1 MNRAPI
7 NAFAIN
13 GNYTIPLTL
22 GASVTLEAGLP
33 ITYGL
38 VLSGTASVEV
48 AAASQEYKVVTP
60 ALAAELEVAGE
71 SAEQIAPG
79 VFGEAQAD
87 TEVDAGINERMIFHP
102 TLTGDIRIS
111 PELLAHVV
119 FGTRGAGL
127 AKLVVQGDL
136 ESAIKPAPYGAGIA
150 RLRVESALNSK
161 VAKTHRPKMATSLWL
176 DARGKANLH
185 MYSPQGDAAIR
196 VQSAGSG
203 RFGGKLRLSGRG
215 HLELAASLKPDWWR
229 HVHASGSAAVKVLM
243 VAERHGF
250 PVIPSEYHPA
260 HPSWQLPV
268 GAEDWTFIVAPEGD
282 RDADRRSA

>member
-13 GNYTIPLTL
+13 GNYGI
-22 GASVTLEAGLP
+22 G
-33 ITYGL
+33 
-38 VLSGTASVEV
+38 LSGTASVEA
-48 AAASQEYKVVTP
+48 AAASQEYKVVAP
-60 ALAAELEVAGE
+60 ALGADLEVAGK
-71 SAEQIAPG
+71 STEQIAPG
-79 VFGEAQAD
+79 VFGAAQAN

-102 TLTGDIRIS
+102 TMTGDIRIG

-127 AKLVVQGDL
+127 ANLVVHGDL
-136 ESAIKPAPYGAGIA
+136 ESVIKPAPYGAGIA
-150 RLRVESALNSK
+150 RLRVESSLNSK
-161 VAKTHRPKMATSLWL
+161 VAKTHRPKMDPSLWL
-176 DARGKANLH
+176 NARGKANLH
-185 MYSPQGDAAIR
+185 MYSPQGDAAIL

-203 RFGGKLRLSGRG
+203 RFGGKLRLSGRCR
-215 HLELAASLKPDWWR
+215 LELAASLKPDWWR
-229 HVHASGSAAVKVLM
+229 HVHASGSASVKVLM

-250 PVIPSEYHPA
+250 PAILSEYRPA

-268 GAEDWTFIVAPEGD
+268 GAEDWTFIVAPEGE

>member
-38 VLSGTASVEV
+38 SLSGTASVEV
-48 AAASQEYKVVTP
+48 AAASQEHKVVTP
-60 ALAAELEVAGE
+60 TLAAELEVAGE
-71 SAEQIAPG
+71 STEQIAPG

-87 TEVDAGINERMIFHP
+87 TEVDASINERMIFHP
-102 TLTGDIRIS
+102 TMPGDIRIS

-119 FGTRGAGL
+119 LGTRGAGL

-136 ESAIKPAPYGAGIA
+136 ESAIKLAPYGSGIA
-150 RLRVESALNSK
+150 RLRVGSALNSK
-161 VAKTHRPKMATSLWL
+161 VAKTHSPKMDTSLWL

-185 MYSPQGDAAIR
+185 MSPQGDAAIR

-203 RFGGKLRLSGRG
+203 RFGGKLRISGRG

-250 PVIPSEYHPA
+250 PVIPSEYRPA

-282 RDADRRSA
+282 RDADRCSA

>member
-33 ITYGL
+33 IIYGL

-48 AAASQEYKVVTP
+48 AAASQEYKVIAPV
-60 ALAAELEVAGE
+60 LSAELDVAGE
-71 SAEQIAPG
+71 STEQIAPG
-79 VFGEAQAD
+79 VFGGAQAE
-87 TEVDAGINERMIFHP
+87 TKVDAGINERMIFHP
-102 TLTGDIRIS
+102 TMTGDIRIS

-127 AKLVVQGDL
+127 SKLVVHGDL
-136 ESAIKPAPYGAGIA
+136 ESVIKPAPYGAGIA

-161 VAKTHRPKMATSLWL
+161 VAKTHRPKMAPSLWL

-185 MYSPQGDAAIR
+185 MYSPQGDAAIW

-203 RFGGKLRLSGRG
+203 RFGGKLRLSGRCR
-215 HLELAASLKPDWWR
+215 LELAASLKPDWWR
-229 HVHASGSAAVKVLM
+229 HAHASGSAAVKVLM
-243 VAERHGF
+243 VAEWHGSL
-250 PVIPSEYHPA
+250 VIPSEYRPA

-282 RDADRRSA
+282 RDADRCSA